1 MDKLRWCSG
10 VNSVVAVLRESKYE
24 RPSTSHRD
32 DVQADQL
39 VIGFFSY

>member
-24 RPSTSHRD
+24 TSHRD